1 MGNFESRRPEPT
13 KTFIFS
19 KNYPFGYHQNHLK
32 VFGCLDSC
40 FCVLMWITIEIFTN
54 RQLSPGSSDMEKS
67 LQSCCGPFRELQK
80 WSNMVKLRQIGQNI
94 DFLSLLMYFRF
105 VFVFSFFFGYFFVF
119 VSGSCCFF
127 SFLNQIW
134 QHPKIAKNLE
144 FFQCFFHFV
153 RFFFSIYFHFLFEFF
168 SNYFRTEQT
177 LSIDFQ
183 IIFESQKNNFQIISN

>member
-1 MGNFESRRPEPT
+1 MPRVKHATEGHTKVMGNFESRRPEPT

-67 LQSCCGPFRELQK
+67 LQSCCGPFRELEK
-80 WSNMVKLRQIGQNI
+80 WSNMVKLRQIEKNI

-119 VSGSCCFF
+119 VSGSCWFF
-127 SFLNQIW
+127 
-134 QHPKIAKNLE
+134 
-144 FFQCFFHFV
+144 V
-153 RFFFSIYFHFLFEFF
+153 
-168 SNYFRTEQT
+168 
-177 LSIDFQ
+177 
-183 IIFESQKNNFQIISN
+183 FESNLTTSKNRKKP